1 MPLDVF
7 AALGALVRAEA
18 RRTAPQPR
26 SAPADETAPRP
37 PVSPAPPPD
46 GPAPATPDSPSR
58 ARGCLLSRML
68 RRLAALF
75 R

>member
-18 RRTAPQPR
+18 RRSAPHPR

-37 PVSPAPPPD
+37 PASPAPPPD
-46 GPAPATPDSPSR
+46 DPASAAPGSASR
-58 ARGCLLSRML
+58 TRGCLLSRLL

>member
-18 RRTAPQPR
+18 RRTPDPR
-26 SAPADETAPRP
+26 TAPADETLPRP
-37 PVSPAPPPD
+37 PASPAPPP
-46 GPAPATPDSPSR
+46 PAAAPATAPP
-58 ARGCLLSRML
+58 ARRCLLSRML
-68 RRLAALF
+68 RKLAALF

>member
-18 RRTAPQPR
+18 RRSAPQPR
-26 SAPADETAPRP
+26 SAPPGETAPRP
-37 PVSPAPPPD
+37 PASPVPPPD
-46 GPAPATPDSPSR
+46 APATTTPDGSSR
-58 ARGCLLSRML
+58 PRGCLLSRML
-68 RRLAALF
+68 RRLAAFF